1 LKYAREAEKKRG
13 GTPKLAKR
21 GGRTGGEEGGEK
33 GEKWT
38 CRKMKDVVKLKFCSR
53 YSFAL

>member
-53 YSFAL
+53 AAK